1 MKTVEQPSNPAT
13 QQPLNRRAGHRPPW
27 LKIRVP
33 GDLDQLPVSRLM
45 HDLALNTVCQEARCP
60 NIFECWQAGTATFMV
75 LGEICTRRCTFCAVG
90 KGLPGAA
97 DDDEPRRVA
106 EAVEKMGVR
115 HAVITMV
122 NRDDMP
128 DGGAEHVAK
137 TVAAVR
143 ARTGAAVEVLISDL
157 EGNRD
162 ALRVVVA
169 AQPEVLAHNIE
180 TVPRLYPAVR
190 PVAKYRRSLDVLRW
204 AAEDASVILSEAKDL
219 PQRDEDPSPSS
230 RLRMTGMLV
239 KSSLMLGLG
248 ETEDEILAVAGDLR
262 EAGVQIFTM
271 GQYLAPTG
279 NHHPV
284 RRYYTPEEFAELGHA
299 ARALGFKHVES
310 APLVRSSYMAH
321 RAIESAPDA
330 ARDVR

>member
-1 MKTVEQPSNPAT
+1 M
-13 QQPLNRRAGHRPPW
+13 PLTNEKPPINRRAGVRPEW

-33 GDLDQLPVSRLM
+33 GGLDQLPVSRLM
-45 HDLALNTVCQEARCP
+45 NDLALNTVCQVARCP
-60 NIFECWQAGTATFMV
+60 NIFECWSAGTATFMI

-90 KGLPGAA
+90 KGKPLDA

-106 EAVEKMGVR
+106 EAVEKMRVK

-128 DGGAEHVAK
+128 DGGAAIVAS
-137 TVAAVR
+137 TVR
-143 ARTGAAVEVLISDL
+143 AARERTGAAVEVLISDL

-162 ALRVVVA
+162 ALQIVIDSH
-169 AQPEVLAHNIE
+169 PDVLAHNVE

-204 AAEDASVILSEAKDL
+204 AHDAS
-219 PQRDEDPSPSS
+219 
-230 RLRMTGMLV
+230 MLT
-239 KSSLMLGLG
+239 KSSIMLGLG
-248 ETEDEILAVAGDLR
+248 ETDDEILQTARDLR
-262 EAGVQIFTM
+262 DAGVGIFTM

-284 RRYYTPEEFAELGHA
+284 RRYYTPDEFADLGRRA
-299 ARALGFKHVES
+299 MALGFRHVES

-321 RAIESAPDA
+321 RAL
-330 ARDVR
+330 

>member
-1 MKTVEQPSNPAT
+1 MTAIDPKTPI
-13 QQPLNRRAGHRPPW
+13 NRRAGHRPAW

-33 GDLDQLPVSRLM
+33 GDLAQLPVSKLM
-45 HDLALNTVCQEARCP
+45 NDLALNTVCQEARCP
-60 NIFECWQAGTATFMV
+60 NIFECWSAGTATFMI

-90 KGLPGAA
+90 KGKPLAA
-97 DDDEPRRVA
+97 DAGEPRRVA
-106 EAVEKMGVR
+106 EAVSKMGVK

-128 DGGAEHVAK
+128 DGGAEHLAQ
-137 TVAAVR
+137 TVRAVR
-143 ARTGAAVEVLISDL
+143 EETGAAVEVLISDL

-162 ALRVVVA
+162 ALRIVIESA
-169 AQPEVLAHNIE
+169 PEVLAHNVE

-190 PVAKYRRSLDVLRW
+190 PVAKYKRSLDVLRW
-204 AAEDASVILSEAKDL
+204 ASEERIDN
-219 PQRDEDPSPSS
+219 
-230 RLRMTGMLV
+230 MLT

-248 ETEDEILAVAGDLR
+248 ETEEEVLAVAGDLR
-262 EAGVQIFTM
+262 DSGVDIVTF

-284 RRYYTPEEFAELGHA
+284 RRYYTPEEFAVLGA
-299 ARALGFKHVES
+299 KVKAMGFHHVES

-321 RAIESAPDA
+321 RALET
-330 ARDVR
+330 